1 MWQQVA
7 LLKVSPFAAEAELL
21 TGLQWACKHCPGLSQ
36 VHARNHRGPLL
47 HWSASS
53 KCLSTLKLK
62 VGGLELPLRITRTCL
77 SLVRAV
83 GHAMDPITLCGLCCI

>member
-1 MWQQVA
+1 MWQQVV
-7 LLKVSPFAAEAELL
+7 LLKVSPFAVEMELL
-21 TGLQWACKHCPGLSQ
+21 PGLQWACKHCPGLSQ

-62 VGGLELPLRITRTCL
+62 VG
-77 SLVRAV
+77 
-83 GHAMDPITLCGLCCI
+83 D